1 MISNNGAFRRAPRP
15 LIGWGGVVL
24 VIVCIVFLLILISIA
39 TFAMWRWANGQPIDL
54 MGFAAVL
61 GQATAAGAAVWSL
74 VKNFILT
81 RHGERMEEIRTGVAP
96 NSPFVPAPS
105 SPEPSGGLVNQ
116 NALE

>member
-1 MISNNGAFRRAPRP
+1 MSAFQRAPRP
-15 LIGWGGVVL
+15 LIGWGGVLL
-24 VIVCIVFLLILISIA
+24 VAVCIVFLLILISIA

-81 RHGERMEEIRTGVAP
+81 RHGERMEEIRAGVAP
-96 NSPFVPAPS
+96 ASPFAPS
-105 SPEPSGGLVNQ
+105 PPSGPPSDGVGNTNGLEHQ
-116 NALE
+116 